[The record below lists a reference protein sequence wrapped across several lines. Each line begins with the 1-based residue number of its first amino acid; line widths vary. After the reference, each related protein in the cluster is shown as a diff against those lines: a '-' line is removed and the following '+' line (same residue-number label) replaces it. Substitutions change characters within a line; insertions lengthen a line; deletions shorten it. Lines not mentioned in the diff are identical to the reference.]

1 MSAPEEEETMAPSEA
16 IRGQKDQFVLAAKIA
31 VGVVV
36 ALVATTI
43 VGPIVLAVIIGLATG
58 H

>member
-1 MSAPEEEETMAPSEA
+1 MAPSEA